1 VTDTGRGLE
10 AAAARAREPME
21 AGSGFGLAQI
31 RERLQTLHGDAARF
45 TLTAGAEGGT
55 RAEIRLP
62 ASTRHPS

>member
-1 VTDTGRGLE
+1 
-10 AAAARAREPME
+10 ME